1 MSGLIHLY
9 IGSGKGKT
17 TAAVGLCV
25 RAVGREKAVLFTQ
38 FLKGA
43 ESGETAALEKLGVTV
58 IRSGIHFGWLSKMD
72 ESVKSSCGEMQRE
85 LLRETAAVLEKK
97 TEALVVL
104 DEVLDALNAG
114 MIEGETLCDFIDHRG
129 ADTELVMTG
138 RNPPLWLIEKA
149 DYVSDIQKVKHPFDR
164 GIKAREGIEK

>member
-9 IGSGKGKT
+9 IGGGKGKT

-25 RAVGREKAVLFTQ
+25 RAAGRRKAVLFTQ

-43 ESGETAALEKLGVTV
+43 ESGETASLKKLGVTV
-58 IRSGIHFGWLSKMD
+58 IRSDIRFGWLSQMD
-72 ESVKSSCGEMQRE
+72 ESVRSSCGERQRE
-85 LLRETAAVLEKK
+85 LLRETAAELEKK
-97 TEALVVL
+97 TETLVVL
-104 DEVLDALNAG
+104 DEVLDVLNAG
-114 MIEGETLCDFIDHRG
+114 MIDAETLRDFIDHRG

-138 RNPPLWLIEKA
+138 RNPPPWLIEKA

-164 GIKAREGIEK
+164 GIQAREGIEK